1 MNTEKAFYGAT
12 ATMPNASQL
21 QANFKEEAIDI

>member
-21 QANFKEEAIDI
+21 QANFKDKRSN